1 MAISSIASEICMPG
15 QGPYTASKAAMNA
28 GVKTMAKEFV
38 RRKIRVNAVLP
49 AGVLTP
55 MAEKKAEVF
64 CDIHKTEKAKS
75 EQTLGEISPESV
87 ADSVCFLLSEQ
98 AKFVTGELLKI
109 TSGI

>member
-1 MAISSIASEICMPG
+1 MPG

-49 AGVLTP
+49 AGDLTP

>member
-1 MAISSIASEICMPG
+1 MCMPG

-64 CDIHKTEKAKS
+64 CDIHTTEKAKS